1 METIEEQKP
10 SKVPTVR
17 INESIKNLDGRVYF
31 PEKIEKATE
40 AFRTIGLPKT
50 EEKPREQNET

>member
-1 METIEEQKP
+1 MEIREEQKQ
-10 SKVPTVR
+10 SKVPIAR
-17 INESIKNLDGRVYF
+17 IDESMTDYDGRVYF

-50 EEKPREQNET
+50 EETPKE

>member
-1 METIEEQKP
+1 MTDY
-10 SKVPTVR
+10 
-17 INESIKNLDGRVYF
+17 DGRVYF

-50 EEKPREQNET
+50 EEKPKE